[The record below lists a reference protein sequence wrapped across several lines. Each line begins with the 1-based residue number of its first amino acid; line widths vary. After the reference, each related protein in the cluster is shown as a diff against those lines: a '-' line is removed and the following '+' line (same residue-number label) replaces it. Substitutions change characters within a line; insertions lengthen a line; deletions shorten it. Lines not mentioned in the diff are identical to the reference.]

1 MHSRSAVNTEDLAR
15 NIARLRRTQEANCR
29 RNFLSAAKTSHRR
42 VIKQEFAL
50 LLCESGGEFCRNEAR
65 CNGIS
70 RNTTACH
77 RTCSAQRQSNNA
89 SICSA
94 IVCLARRSSNA
105 CHSRDLD
112 DASPACSHPSTQRG
126 PGAKKSR

>member
-42 VIKQEFAL
+42 VIKQELAL
-50 LLCESGGEFCRNEAR
+50 RLCKSGGELCRNKAR

-70 RNTTACH
+70 RDITARH
-77 RTCSAQRQSNNA
+77 LTRSAQCQSNNGGPL
-89 SICSA
+89 CA
-94 IVCLARRSSNA
+94 IVLPARQALNT
-105 CHSRDLD
+105 L
-112 DASPACSHPSTQRG
+112 HP
-126 PGAKKSR
+126 